1 MKRIPRWL
9 AKLAAVS
16 LLCILVLSLFLP
28 TACDTQKTSDSGQS
42 YGTELTPRNVGSPP
56 PPQNVVGAPPPQNV
70 GAAPPPQNVAAAP
83 APGSNE
89 PDEQDLFMHF
99 NFRAT
104 HNSYSGNNADDKGGY
119 RGSIVQ
125 QLDLGLRYLE
135 IDIPGGPVDGAFQV
149 GHSTTK
155 SEDRVYHSKGNPESN
170 DLGDWLEV
178 IANWSRSGENSG
190 HDPIVVA
197 LEVKEGN
204 DFKAD
209 FWKKLSDLVG
219 KSFQGIIVAP
229 SDFHGNKTTLKEV
242 KGKVF
247 VVSIP
252 ANGKL
257 TTSDPLIFKCN
268 DALEQEDNVVFY
280 TRHASDANATMID
293 TIRSDDKSIRLA
305 FFGNNDHDTSL
316 PASNYPSCDTPYF
329 GWYARYFEDN
339 GIETLPDFHLS
350 GVTWYEEH
358 RYDRGINVDAAVNN
372 SGMVV
377 EVHNA
382 HSDPDEL
389 WYNAGVLDTA
399 NKVVNWFLL
408 PDDKRHYSSGG
419 IDPTV
424 ALNDS
429 GIVVEVHATEG
440 NNLYCRAGV
449 LNSGNGTITWSPS
462 AKYDTG
468 RRPSVGINNDNMVV
482 EVHQSPDGSDL
493 WYNVGKVEQ
502 IKNGNYAIAWGDL
515 TKKRQYDAGE
525 YPSVAFCGDKI
536 LEAHTGKQLWCTIGE
551 LDAQDK
557 EIDWVSY
564 ENKRTTYA
572 YPYEEEGSVHPDVA
586 LNEQSGF
593 EVHRSSS
600 SDYLWW
606 RPGKASNTVMAWGGG
621 GHRSKTYTAPSVA
634 MTAQDVLVFSR
645 DNDNNLICQ
654 VGSLS
659 P

>member
-1 MKRIPRWL
+1 MKRMARRL

-16 LLCILVLSLFLP
+16 FLCILVLSLLLP
-28 TACDTQKTSDSGQS
+28 TACDNQKSSDLGQN
-42 YGTELTPRNVGSPP
+42 YGTEIS
-56 PPQNVVGAPPPQNV
+56 PQNVGGAPPPQNV

-83 APGSNE
+83 PPGSNG
-89 PDEQDLFMHF
+89 PDEQDLLMHF

-135 IDIPGGPVDGAFQV
+135 IDIPGEPEDGAFQV
-149 GHSTTK
+149 GHSLK
-155 SEDRVYHSKGNPESN
+155 EDEDRVYHSHGNPDSN
-170 DLGDWLEV
+170 DLSDWLTV
-178 IANWSRSGENSG
+178 IANWSKSEENSG

-197 LEVKEGN
+197 LEVKGGN
-204 DFKAD
+204 DFKSG
-209 FWKKLSDLVG
+209 FWTKLSELVG
-219 KSFQGIIVAP
+219 KSFQGIIEAP
-229 SDFHGNKTTLKEV
+229 SDFHGNETTLEEV

-252 ANGKL
+252 DNGNL
-257 TTSDPLIFKCN
+257 TTSDPNIFKCN
-268 DALEQEDNVVFY
+268 SATNQDDNVVFY
-280 TRHASDANATMID
+280 TKHASDANATMID
-293 TIRSDDKSIRLA
+293 SIRSDNKSIRLA
-305 FFGNNDHDTSL
+305 FFENEDYDISL

-329 GWYARYFEDN
+329 GWYARYFEDY
-339 GIETLPDFHLS
+339 GIKTLPDFHFS
-350 GVTWYEEH
+350 GVSWSDEH
-358 RYDRGINVDAAVNN
+358 PYDNGINVDAAVNN

-389 WYNAGVLDTA
+389 WYNAGVLDTT
-399 NKVVNWFLL
+399 NKIVSWFPLT
-408 PDDKRHYSSGG
+408 DDQRHYSSGG
-419 IDPTV
+419 TDPTV

-429 GIVVEVHATEG
+429 GRVVEVHATEG
-440 NNLYCRAGV
+440 NNLYYRTGV
-449 LNSGNGTITWSPS
+449 LDSGNGTIEWSPS

-468 RRPSVGINNDNMVV
+468 RRPSVAINNDSMVV

-493 WYNVGKVEQ
+493 WYNVGKVKQ
-502 IKNGNYAIAWGDL
+502 SGGITWGNM
-515 TKKRQYDAGE
+515 TKGRQYDSGE
-525 YPSVAFCGDKI
+525 YPSVALCGDKI
-536 LEAHTGKQLWCTIGE
+536 LEAHNSTGKYLWCTIGR

-557 EIDWVSY
+557 KIDWVSY
-564 ENKRTTYA
+564 ANKGTTYA
-572 YPYEEEGSVHPDVA
+572 YPYEEEGSVYPDVA

-593 EVHRSSS
+593 EVHKSSS

-621 GHRSKTYTAPSVA
+621 GHRAKTYTAPSVA
-634 MTAQDVLVFSR
+634 MTTQNVLVFSR
-645 DNDNNLICQ
+645 DNDNNLIYQ
-654 VGSLS
+654 IGTLS